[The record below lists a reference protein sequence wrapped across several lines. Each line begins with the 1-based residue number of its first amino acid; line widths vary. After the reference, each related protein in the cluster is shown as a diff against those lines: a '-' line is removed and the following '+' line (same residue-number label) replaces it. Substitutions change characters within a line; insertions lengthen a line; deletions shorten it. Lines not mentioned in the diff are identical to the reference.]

1 MKKNNLFSLI
11 LGAICGVGLIFFYF
25 QKKNNLSPQED
36 VLVVGTNPNF
46 PPFEYKKDGKL
57 VGFEIDL
64 MHEIGNY
71 LNKKIV
77 FKDMAFDTLLVEIQ
91 CNRIHMIASAMTPT
105 PERAQKVL
113 FTKPYLTKDPLII
126 ITRADDQPQP
136 QNVEG
141 LKGKEV
147 VVNDGYTAESYMKK
161 QEGVH
166 VKSLQHPAE
175 AFLALKTGRFY
186 AYVSAR
192 SAVQLFFEQNKDQKF
207 NITELDVYDSYALAV
222 CNCQPE
228 LFEQIQDAL
237 NHLEQDGTVL
247 KLKQKWNLNF

>member
-1 MKKNNLFSLI
+1 MKKNNLYSLI
-11 LGAICGVGLIFFYF
+11 LAAVCGIGFIFFYF
-25 QKKNNLSPQED
+25 QKKNNLSPQEN
-36 VLVVGTNPNF
+36 VLIVGTNPNF

-57 VGFEIDL
+57 IGFEIDL

-113 FTKPYLTKDPLII
+113 FTEPYLVKDPLMI

-136 QNVEG
+136 QSVKD
-141 LKGKEV
+141 LQGKEV

-161 QEGVH
+161 QTDVH
-166 VKSLQHPAE
+166 LKSLPNAAE
-175 AFLALKTGRFY
+175 SFLALKSGRFY

-192 SAVQLFFEQNKDQKF
+192 SVVQLFFEQNKDQKF
-207 NITELDVYDSYALAV
+207 NVTELDVYDSYALAV
-222 CNCQPE
+222 CNGQPK
-228 LFEQIQDAL
+228 LFEEIQTAL
-237 NHLEQDGTVL
+237 NHLEQDGTVM
-247 KLKQKWNLNF
+247 KLKKKWNLNF